1 MRCTDWCTGVRG
13 AWARATVVWIVKVQ
27 ECTIIGKFIK
37 AQHSTKCQSQQW
49 EYLFAPLRLPAIIQ
63 TMYRSS
69 MWSLGDAHFVDLPS
83 IQCHRNDMRSY
94 RFDATDHELNRTII
108 CYKLNHCIEDDDF
121 TLGVCIRCFPAR
133 RQFEQCFSYFDT
145 GYAMLKKLCKAPTP
159 INRRFTKEW
168 ESVLEASGFPLD
180 KYSLLRFIYSAPCV
194 PNQLSQAA
202 RRMPATGCYYE
213 NNLATHPYTESIRST
228 HHESNKE

>member
-1 MRCTDWCTGVRG
+1 
-13 AWARATVVWIVKVQ
+13 
-27 ECTIIGKFIK
+27 
-37 AQHSTKCQSQQW
+37 
-49 EYLFAPLRLPAIIQ
+49 
-63 TMYRSS
+63 MYRSS

-83 IQCHRNDMRSY
+83 IQCHRNDLCSY

-213 NNLATHPYTESIRST
+213 NKLATHPYTESIRRILKVSDQLIMNPTRNKYLPFRLNSCTSFLMCQHFAVFDST
-228 HHESNKE
+228 SKQGIFSRKRPGAPFQNTCSL

>member
-1 MRCTDWCTGVRG
+1 
-13 AWARATVVWIVKVQ
+13 
-27 ECTIIGKFIK
+27 
-37 AQHSTKCQSQQW
+37 
-49 EYLFAPLRLPAIIQ
+49 
-63 TMYRSS
+63 MYRSS

-83 IQCHRNDMRSY
+83 IQCHRYDLCSY

-168 ESVLEASGFPLD
+168 ESVLEASGFPWQIFFVPIYIQCAMCTKSTISSSTQDARDWLLLWEQIGD
-180 KYSLLRFIYSAPCV
+180 APVYWKYPINWSWIQQGINTCPFDSIAAWASWCANTLPYLTQHRNRGYVSRKRPGAPFQNTCSL
-194 PNQLSQAA
+194 
-202 RRMPATGCYYE
+202 
-213 NNLATHPYTESIRST
+213 
-228 HHESNKE
+228 